1 MFAMPDMKL
10 FYNGFSYLPASRGKS
25 KLPLKFDLTLARNC
39 TRRCRRQLH
48 PWPAVSSPQPI
59 DLHRITP
66 CPYLFL
72 VYPSKSATQ
81 SRRLFLSRKCVKS
94 RDLHDIISPNSEK
107 RRGEKPPK
115 FPLGVALEG
124 IPLWSALL
132 CCALC
137 YVFITCLV
145 YWIAPLGGGGGGG
158 RREGGSCGVDGVV
171 KREPKTCIKWITK

>member
-72 VYPSKSATQ
+72 EVCDTKPTPVPFEEMCQVTWPTRYLAEFGKATWREAPKV
-81 SRRLFLSRKCVKS
+81 SIRCGARR
-94 RDLHDIISPNSEK
+94 H
-107 RRGEKPPK
+107 PP
-115 FPLGVALEG
+115 LVGVAL
-124 IPLWSALL
+124 LRSLL
-132 CCALC
+132 RFH
-137 YVFITCLV
+137 YVSRLLDCST
-145 YWIAPLGGGGGGG
+145 WGRGRRREEGGGELWGGW
-158 RREGGSCGVDGVV
+158 RSETWTENVH
-171 KREPKTCIKWITK
+171 